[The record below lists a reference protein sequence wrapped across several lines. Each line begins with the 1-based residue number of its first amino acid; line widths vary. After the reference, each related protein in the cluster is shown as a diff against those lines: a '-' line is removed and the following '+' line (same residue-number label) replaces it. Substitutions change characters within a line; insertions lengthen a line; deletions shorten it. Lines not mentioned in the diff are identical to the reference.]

1 MKKLSLAFLLT
12 TFSLF
17 GQNEA
22 KTCETLSKIN
32 ALIQREHYQ
41 PKPVDDS
48 LSVFVFDGFMDAL
61 DSNRN
66 LFTKIEYV
74 KLREHRLE
82 LDNYILQNNCSFLND
97 FVAVYT
103 LALNRKKKVLEKIQ
117 KDSFD
122 YTSNDSVKFSKKKF
136 PFDLVATD
144 LERVWK
150 KRIRYDILEDISKL
164 STNLDSLNQHF
175 TDLEKTTKTK
185 LFDANLCQVNSIL
198 ETKDRIASDLQ
209 NTFMNLFCTY
219 FDPHSN
225 YFSLAA
231 KSSFMS
237 GLSTS
242 SLSLGLNVGFN
253 DKEEIVVQ
261 EIVPGGPAAKTGKFE
276 KNDIILAV
284 SNTKGISY
292 TVSCSSIEKIG
303 ELIFL
308 DSNTDIELTIQ
319 KKNGAIVT
327 VFLRKQVMKATD
339 NAVYSFIAEKES
351 KIGYINIPS
360 FYSNFDGNTVQGCAD
375 DVAKEIIKLQK
386 DNIKGLVIDLQNN
399 GGGSIQEAIKLAG
412 MFIDIGPVSVLVDSK
427 DQQTI
432 LKDYNRGSVYSGPLV
447 LLMNGNSASAS
458 EFFAAA
464 IQDYNRGIIIGST
477 SLGKASMQAIVPL
490 DENNQ
495 EDFVK
500 VTIEKFYRITG
511 DSHQI
516 KGIVPD
522 IMLPVLFD
530 SINPRESSY
539 KTALKND
546 IITTK
551 ARFSPLP
558 RTYFPQLTILSQTRV
573 KANVRFNEIN
583 MANQQI
589 NALYNNPKMPTR
601 LVLKDVFD
609 DVHEIDSLWG
619 KVKKII
625 DSKSNFTIS
634 NTTYDLEKLQFDT
647 FQQDSNTYKIENLKN
662 SPYLEEAIA
671 ILNDYTTLTK

>member
-1 MKKLSLAFLLT
+1 
-12 TFSLF
+12 
-17 GQNEA
+17 
-22 KTCETLSKIN
+22 
-32 ALIQREHYQ
+32 
-41 PKPVDDS
+41 
-48 LSVFVFDGFMDAL
+48 
-61 DSNRN
+61 
-66 LFTKIEYV
+66 
-74 KLREHRLE
+74 
-82 LDNYILQNNCSFLND
+82 
-97 FVAVYT
+97 

-150 KRIRYDILEDISKL
+150 KRIRYDILEDISKS
-164 STNLDSLNQHF
+164 STNLDSLNQNF
-175 TDLEKTTKTK
+175 SVLEKTTKTK

-237 GLSTS
+237 ALSTS

-253 DKEEIVVQ
+253 DKEEIIVQ
-261 EIVPGGPAAKTGKFE
+261 EIVPGGPAAKTNKFD
-276 KNDIILAV
+276 KNDIILKV
-284 SNTKGISY
+284 SDTKGTTY

-303 ELIFL
+303 ELIFS

-319 KKNGAIVT
+319 KKNAAIVT
-327 VFLRKQVMKATD
+327 VFLRKQILKATD
-339 NAVYSFIAEKES
+339 NAVYSYIAEKES

-375 DVAKEIIKLQK
+375 DVAKEIVKLQK

-412 MFIDIGPVSVLVDSK
+412 MFIDIGPLSVLVDSK

-490 DENNQ
+490 DKNNQ

-511 DSHQI
+511 DSNQI

-530 SINPRESSY
+530 SIIPREGSY

-546 IITTK
+546 VISTK

-558 RTYFPQLTILSQTRV
+558 KTYFPQLTALSHTRV
-573 KANVRFNEIN
+573 KENIRFNEIN
-583 MANQQI
+583 VANQQI
-589 NALYNNPKMPTR
+589 NALYNNPKKPTR

-609 DVHEIDSLWG
+609 DVHKIDSLWE

-625 DSKSNFTIS
+625 DSESNFTLS
-634 NTTYDLEKLQFDT
+634 NTTYDLEKLKFDT

-671 ILNDYTTLTK
+671 ILNDYATLTK